1 MNIMD
6 IEIENL
12 EIAELKRKAENVD
25 AKSQF

>member
-1 MNIMD
+1 MD